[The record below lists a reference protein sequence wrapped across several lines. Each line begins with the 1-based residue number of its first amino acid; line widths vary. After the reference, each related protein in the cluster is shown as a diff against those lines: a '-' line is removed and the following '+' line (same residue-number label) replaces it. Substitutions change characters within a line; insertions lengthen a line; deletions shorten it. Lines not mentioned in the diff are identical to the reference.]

1 MDLNIKMGIDRDFD
15 SLKDKEVYYLF
26 DRVLNVCLGIFTNE
40 KELCAGVD
48 YWSKKHPT
56 RTICYEVWEVNCPA
70 KPLQWEWAYIAPNEV
85 DYIIYLGE
93 CGNSIP
99 TSFWWGRNLI
109 GVDWECNV

>member
-48 YWSKKHPT
+48 YWSKNILLGQFVMRYGKL
-56 RTICYEVWEVNCPA
+56 IV
-70 KPLQWEWAYIAPNEV
+70 LQSHYN
-85 DYIIYLGE
+85 G
-93 CGNSIP
+93 S
-99 TSFWWGRNLI
+99 GRI
-109 GVDWECNV
+109 